1 MHIALEGTAKELDFA
16 NVYEMYVNDIY
27 RLCFSFMKNHMDAE
41 DAVQETFLKYY
52 HSEKTFDTLEHKK
65 AWLIVTASNQCK
77 DMLKHWW
84 RQRKNIEDYKNVLDD
99 NSTKTDEMLAIIIEL
114 PDKYKTSIYLLFYS
128 VSISFRIIFFAFCK
142 YVRIVDSGFFK
153 ICAIS
158 RLLYPKRNRD
168 GIKKEI
174 FRMQEKIKQAYEKIN
189 ISKEAKDRIQMAVMM
204 HTDIPVVLFYG
215 YRKKLIY
222 LLSSIHTTWHN
233 AYRKQTSCHCNFPSM
248 MHLSFFLFF
257 CILHHNRH
265 LNPVFCFF

>member
-65 AWLIVTASNQCK
+65 ACLIVTASNQCK

-114 PDKYKTSIYLLFYS
+114 PDKYKTSIYLY
-128 VSISFRIIFFAFCK
+128 
-142 YVRIVDSGFFK
+142 YYEGYN
-153 ICAIS
+153 S
-158 RLLYPKRNRD
+158 REIAQILKKPESTIRTYLQKAKKMIR
-168 GIKKEI
+168 KEI
-174 FRMQEKIKQAYEKIN
+174 ETE
-189 ISKEAKDRIQMAVMM
+189 
-204 HTDIPVVLFYG
+204 
-215 YRKKLIY
+215 
-222 LLSSIHTTWHN
+222 
-233 AYRKQTSCHCNFPSM
+233 
-248 MHLSFFLFF
+248 
-257 CILHHNRH
+257 
-265 LNPVFCFF
+265 

>member
-114 PDKYKTSIYLLFYS
+114 PDKYKTSIYLY
-128 VSISFRIIFFAFCK
+128 
-142 YVRIVDSGFFK
+142 YYEGYK
-153 ICAIS
+153 I
-158 RLLYPKRNRD
+158 
-168 GIKKEI
+168 KEI
-174 FRMQEKIKQAYEKIN
+174 AKILKQKQNTIN
-189 ISKEAKDRIQMAVMM
+189 SKLTRA
-204 HTDIPVVLFYG
+204 
-215 YRKKLIY
+215 RKKLKEIMEVEY
-222 LLSSIHTTWHN
+222 E
-233 AYRKQTSCHCNFPSM
+233 
-248 MHLSFFLFF
+248 
-257 CILHHNRH
+257 
-265 LNPVFCFF
+265 